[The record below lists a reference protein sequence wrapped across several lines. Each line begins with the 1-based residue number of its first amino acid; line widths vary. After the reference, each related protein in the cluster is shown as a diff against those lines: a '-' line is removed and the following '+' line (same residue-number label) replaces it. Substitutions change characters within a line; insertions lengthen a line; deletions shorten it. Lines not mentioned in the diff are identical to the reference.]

1 MKKFGYTSNGKLKIS
16 TGFKT
21 FDEQSNYLGT
31 GNVIANTQFSWY
43 LRPTYETECN
53 GFPFKEREL
62 FESDIKKFQLVNS
75 YFRKI
80 IEDFTDKYGG
90 SILYCFSYKK
100 RKENVRIG
108 YLLTSKDK
116 SKYEVFGTKNM
127 KREDCIYSLLPY
139 FTESQKVD

>member
-53 GFPFKEREL
+53 
-62 FESDIKKFQLVNS
+62 
-75 YFRKI
+75 
-80 IEDFTDKYGG
+80 
-90 SILYCFSYKK
+90 
-100 RKENVRIG
+100 
-108 YLLTSKDK
+108 
-116 SKYEVFGTKNM
+116 
-127 KREDCIYSLLPY
+127 
-139 FTESQKVD
+139 